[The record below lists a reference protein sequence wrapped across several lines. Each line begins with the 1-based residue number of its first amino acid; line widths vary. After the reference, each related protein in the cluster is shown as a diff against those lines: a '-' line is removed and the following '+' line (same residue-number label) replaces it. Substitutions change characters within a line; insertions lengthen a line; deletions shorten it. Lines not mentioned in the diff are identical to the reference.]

1 MLWSSNGSHGL
12 SKHECCGS
20 AQRPWPSQVS
30 LLVYSCH
37 MPLYGTVC
45 LVEYGTMWRHGSSP
59 TKLSC
64 GGVAGTLREQGIWPP
79 VHGFSKLEYWGFAT
93 RRFRRQARVIRQLKN
108 LGFSVAGT
116 NVLCKT
122 MCFSVA
128 GAKRASGNSSKTMVF
143 LLREEMGVL
152 KTTKGMTFLA
162 KSSCG
167 VQWSFFLVAGAR

>member
-1 MLWSSNGSHGL
+1 MVFQWFSSL
-12 SKHECCGS
+12 SKHECCSS

-30 LLVYSCH
+30 LLVHSSH

-45 LVEYGTMWRHGSSP
+45 LVEYGTMWRRGSSP

-93 RRFRRQARVIRQLKN
+93 RRFRRQARIIRQLKN
-108 LGFSVAGT
+108 LGFSVAGA

-128 GAKRASGNSSKTMVF
+128 GTRRASGDGSKTMVVSVA
-143 LLREEMGVL
+143 GVL
-152 KTTKGMTFLA
+152 KTTKGMPFLLPGA
-162 KSSCG
+162 
-167 VQWSFFLVAGAR
+167 VVLFF